1 MGSTRT
7 RVECRDQII
16 VRWRARENMSRKQ
29 RVILLFIAA
38 LHVVADV
45 RRDGLAGGRDAEREE
60 VSIENKNHNTRVGR
74 ADQPAGALQL
84 GWGAR
89 AYTLHAQSDKKGE
102 ATHF

>member
-1 MGSTRT
+1 MWLRMY
-7 RVECRDQII
+7 V
-16 VRWRARENMSRKQ
+16 VMAWP
-29 RVILLFIAA
+29 AA
-38 LHVVADV
+38 ETLK
-45 RRDGLAGGRDAEREE
+45 GKK